1 MKTTR
6 TKTRTPARVCLFGDH
21 QDYLGLPVI
30 ACAIDR
36 YISIKS
42 DSTEFQGFHI
52 SMPDIGEERYIRLA
66 QFFDDL
72 APRDYFGAAIRVLR
86 EKGVVFDHGYDVTIR
101 GDIPINSGLSSSTAV
116 CLAWIKFLYQKY
128 SDEDLNPEKLAQ
140 LGYQIEV
147 LEHGE
152 PGGMMD
158 QYSIAYGGV
167 IHLTTSEP
175 YKVMSIDVDIP
186 GLVIG
191 DSGVEKKT
199 IDVLR
204 QARSRGLDAIAQA
217 LKYSG
222 KLEAAEI
229 TYEELDEL
237 LPQLSEDLR
246 LYLRAAVGNH
256 GITKDAFEALNASDP
271 NWKRIGELMNQH
283 QGYLR
288 DDLKV
293 SIPQLDRMID
303 AALQAGALGA
313 KLVGSGGGGCVVALA
328 PGKEEEVKVAMI
340 EAGAFDAFDAIV
352 VQPKIREA

>member
-1 MKTTR
+1 MR
-6 TKTRTPARVCLFGDH
+6 IRTPARVCLFGDH
-21 QDYLGLPVI
+21 QDYLSLPVI
-30 ACAIDR
+30 ACAVDR
-36 YISIKS
+36 YITLEARENGK
-42 DSTEFQGFHI
+42 DYFHI
-52 SMPDIGEERYIRLA
+52 SMPDIGEERSISIDET
-66 QFFDDL
+66 FDVL
-72 APRDYFGAAIRVLR
+72 SPRDYFGSAIRVLR
-86 EKGVVFDHGYDVTIR
+86 ENGLVFDRGYQVSIT
-101 GDIPINSGLSSSTAV
+101 GNIPINSGLSSSSAV
-116 CLAWIKFLYQKY
+116 SLAWIQFLEEAF
-128 SDEDLNPEKLAQ
+128 SDKVLSPIALAR
-140 LGYQIEV
+140 LSYRAEV

-158 QYSIAYGGV
+158 QYSIAHRGV
-167 IHLTTSEP
+167 IHLTTKEP
-175 YKVMSIDVDIP
+175 YVLTRLNMNIP

-204 QARSRGLDAIAQA
+204 QARSGGLDAITQA
-217 LKYSG
+217 LKLSG
-222 KLEAAEI
+222 KKEAAEI

-246 LYLRAAVGNH
+246 PYLRAAVGNH
-256 GITKDAFEALNASDP
+256 AITKNAFEALNASDP

-303 AALQAGALGA
+303 VALQAGALGA

-340 EAGAFDAFDAIV
+340 EAGAVDAFDAIV